1 MLQTQT
7 CVSVRCGQCGDNPY
21 TPDPDDLDLVGHWST
36 EDAALTAAAAAGWDV
51 DGLPARLL
59 CRDCGTVLRC
69 EARGHEFTGW
79 RRCRCAQLVPAHRAG
94 PGGVCAM
101 GLRYCVRCSVLEYHP
116 LPEEPGVV
124 LTCTDCDA
132 TYEPTAEDITAGRT
146 GCPDPDCG
154 GWVFSSALTA
164 PATTGGAR

>member
-7 CVSVRCGQCGDNPY
+7 CVSVCCDQCGDGPY
-21 TPDPDDLDLVGHWST
+21 TPDPDDLDLVAHWPT
-36 EDAALTAAAAAGWDV
+36 EDAALAAAAAAGWHV
-51 DGLPARLL
+51 RGFPPRLL

-79 RRCRCAQLVPAHRAG
+79 RRCRCEQLIPAHRAG
-94 PGGVCAM
+94 PEGLCAM
-101 GLRYCVRCSVLEYHP
+101 ELRYCVRCSVLEYRTM
-116 LPEEPGVV
+116 PERPGVV
-124 LTCTDCDA
+124 LTCTDCDT
-132 TYEPTAEDITAGRT
+132 TYEPPAEDVASGRL

-164 PATTGGAR
+164 PATAGGAR